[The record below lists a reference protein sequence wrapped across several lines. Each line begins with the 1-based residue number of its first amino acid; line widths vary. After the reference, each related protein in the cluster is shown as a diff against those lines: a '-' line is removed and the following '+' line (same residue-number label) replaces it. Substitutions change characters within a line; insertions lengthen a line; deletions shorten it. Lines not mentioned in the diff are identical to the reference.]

1 MVRKGTSRA
10 EALVNRA
17 QPTSKTP
24 TSGHST
30 KLERMNKRFG
40 RREELLCSALSMI
53 NPQPTKDGKYPQ
65 VYIINPR
72 KNRIKTIDLTCLSIK
87 VSWFQINS
95 QVCVCVCQ
103 FKIRPT
109 LSCVIKTSSPF
120 LLPTFGDPPVSQQ
133 ESLQMRSVD
142 WKWAHLGYHFRL
154 PCATTFVTII

>member
-95 QVCVCVCQ
+95 QVCVCVCVCASLRSVQ
-103 FKIRPT
+103 PCPALLKLLL
-109 LSCVIKTSSPF
+109 LSCSP
-120 LLPTFGDPPVSQQ
+120 LLGIPLSPNRKACRCVQLTGNGHISGFPTH
-133 ESLQMRSVD
+133 R
-142 WKWAHLGYHFRL
+142 
-154 PCATTFVTII
+154 